1 MQTCCHSKSNSS
13 KQCLSGY
20 CRTFTVNR
28 FEEAIYL
35 EEKKCTTL
43 STLQTGN
50 CTLTHPETAD
60 WVIRRDSFSPG
71 SASVARRKTRCNLWK
86 RGNHHVWEPC
96 LRQSL
101 RHETTGCLLRVI
113 LPAQENT
120 WWTCARTHAHPHT
133 QQNIE
138 RERERQGTTWEVNQ
152 WKSIRRRSLDRIK
165 SKNKNFKSKCWQKTQ
180 YFNLLNAVPKQVF

>member
-20 CRTFTVNR
+20 CTTFTVNR

-35 EEKKCTTL
+35 EEKKCTAR

-50 CTLTHPETAD
+50 CTLTHPEPAD

-113 LPAQENT
+113 LPAQENYVMD
-120 WWTCARTHAHPHT
+120 ARAHTRTPTYTKKSRGREERNHVRGQSEKVDSSKATRPHK
-133 QQNIE
+133 IYE
-138 RERERQGTTWEVNQ
+138 
-152 WKSIRRRSLDRIK
+152 
-165 SKNKNFKSKCWQKTQ
+165 
-180 YFNLLNAVPKQVF
+180 